1 MRIVNIH
8 MTGKENF
15 KMRNRIIQVRH
26 YSRKMMIMMLTGAI
40 CFSSCFCETAFAKTS
55 KVRVYDVE
63 KGTTSFTSFTYSD
76 NKNDE
81 SLAPSEGAEAISNK
95 VRVYDVEKGTTSFT
109 SFTYSDNKNDES
121 LAPSEGAEA
130 ISSASQKVVIFHQ
143 ADGSTIIRK
152 ADSNGKVT
160 LPAIR
165 NQTGYTFL
173 GWSTKPDQ
181 TQNPQYQAGQVIQ
194 VRKKTHLY
202 AVMYNWQQEP
212 DIQVNNLAAQ
222 LSEYSGIIFV
232 GDSRTYFM
240 QKTLLREYGKD
251 AVAKVSFVCKTG
263 EGLSWFETAGERVM
277 RSEIA
282 RLQSDSDKPVAV
294 IFNLGVNDLSSHNS
308 GNGVDYKGEANAYLA
323 RMNTLAEELESDCRL
338 FYMSVNPVNTA
349 MKPTRKEAQLRYFND
364 RLQSRLN
371 KRFQWIDTY
380 KYLMKNGYSTYN
392 EFKGNIDDG
401 VHYSTCTYKRIYKYC
416 MNAIR

>member
-1 MRIVNIH
+1 MV
-8 MTGKENF
+8 KKLF
-15 KMRNRIIQVRH
+15 FV
-26 YSRKMMIMMLTGAI
+26 MLTGMI

-76 NKNDE
+76 NKKDE
-81 SLAPSEGAEAISNK
+81 SLAPSEGT
-95 VRVYDVEKGTTSFT
+95 G
-109 SFTYSDNKNDES
+109 
-121 LAPSEGAEA
+121 A

-160 LPAIR
+160 LPAIK
-165 NQTGYTFL
+165 NETGYTFL

-240 QKTLLREYGKD
+240 QKTLLREYG
-251 AVAKVSFVCKTG
+251 
-263 EGLSWFETAGERVM
+263 RM
-277 RSEIA
+277 Q
-282 RLQSDSDKPVAV
+282 LQ
-294 IFNLGVNDLSSHNS
+294 
-308 GNGVDYKGEANAYLA
+308 
-323 RMNTLAEELESDCRL
+323 
-338 FYMSVNPVNTA
+338 
-349 MKPTRKEAQLRYFND
+349 
-364 RLQSRLN
+364 
-371 KRFQWIDTY
+371 
-380 KYLMKNGYSTYN
+380 KYHLCVRQGR
-392 EFKGNIDDG
+392 D
-401 VHYSTCTYKRIYKYC
+401 
-416 MNAIR
+416 

>member
-1 MRIVNIH
+1 M
-8 MTGKENF
+8 
-15 KMRNRIIQVRH
+15 Q
-26 YSRKMMIMMLTGAI
+26 
-40 CFSSCFCETAFAKTS
+40 TAKNSTVQKKKTS
-55 KVRVYDVE
+55 TKTVTIETSGGITKKKVKSGGSVILPVE
-63 KGTTSFTSFTYSD
+63 V
-76 NKNDE
+76 NK
-81 SLAPSEGAEAISNK
+81 
-95 VRVYDVEKGTTSFT
+95 R
-109 SFTYSDNKNDES
+109 
-121 LAPSEGAEA
+121 
-130 ISSASQKVVIFHQ
+130 
-143 ADGSTIIRK
+143 
-152 ADSNGKVT
+152 
-160 LPAIR
+160 
-165 NQTGYTFL
+165 GYTFL
-173 GWSTKPDQ
+173 GWSTVPGQ
-181 TQNPQYQAGQVIQ
+181 TCNPMYQAYQKIQ
-194 VRKKTHLY
+194 VTKNIHLY
-202 AVMYNWQQEP
+202 PVKYKWNQEP
-212 DIQVNNLAAQ
+212 DIYAGGLAD
-222 LSEYSGIIFV
+222 SVEKYDKIIFV

-240 QKTLLREYGKD
+240 QKTLLQEYGKD

-308 GNGVDYKGEANAYLA
+308 GNGVAYKGEANAYLA

-401 VHYSTCTYKRIYKYC
+401 VHYSTRTYKRIYKYC

>member
-1 MRIVNIH
+1 
-8 MTGKENF
+8 
-15 KMRNRIIQVRH
+15 MRNRIIQVRH

-40 CFSSCFCETAFAKTS
+40 CCSSCFCQTAFAKTS
-55 KVRVYDVE
+55 KVRVYDAE

-76 NKNDE
+76 NKKDE
-81 SLAPSEGAEAISNK
+81 SLAPSEGT
-95 VRVYDVEKGTTSFT
+95 G
-109 SFTYSDNKNDES
+109 
-121 LAPSEGAEA
+121 A

-160 LPAIR
+160 LPAIK
-165 NQTGYTFL
+165 NETGYTFL

-240 QKTLLREYGKD
+240 QKTLLQEYGKD

-263 EGLSWFETAGERVM
+263 EGLSWFETAGE
-277 RSEIA
+277 S
-282 RLQSDSDKPVAV
+282 
-294 IFNLGVNDLSSHNS
+294 
-308 GNGVDYKGEANAYLA
+308 
-323 RMNTLAEELESDCRL
+323 
-338 FYMSVNPVNTA
+338 
-349 MKPTRKEAQLRYFND
+349 
-364 RLQSRLN
+364 
-371 KRFQWIDTY
+371 
-380 KYLMKNGYSTYN
+380 N
-392 EFKGNIDDG
+392 EK
-401 VHYSTCTYKRIYKYC
+401 
-416 MNAIR
+416 

>member
-1 MRIVNIH
+1 
-8 MTGKENF
+8 
-15 KMRNRIIQVRH
+15 MRNRIIQVRH

-40 CFSSCFCETAFAKTS
+40 CCSSCFCQTAFAKTS
-55 KVRVYDVE
+55 KVRVYDAE

-76 NKNDE
+76 NKKDE
-81 SLAPSEGAEAISNK
+81 SLAPSEGT
-95 VRVYDVEKGTTSFT
+95 G
-109 SFTYSDNKNDES
+109 
-121 LAPSEGAEA
+121 A

-173 GWSTKPDQ
+173 GWSTK
-181 TQNPQYQAGQVIQ
+181 
-194 VRKKTHLY
+194 
-202 AVMYNWQQEP
+202 P

>member
-1 MRIVNIH
+1 
-8 MTGKENF
+8 
-15 KMRNRIIQVRH
+15 MRNRIIQVRH

-40 CFSSCFCETAFAKTS
+40 CCSSCFCQTAFAKTS

-81 SLAPSEGAEAISNK
+81 SLAPSEGAEAIS
-95 VRVYDVEKGTTSFT
+95 
-109 SFTYSDNKNDES
+109 
-121 LAPSEGAEA
+121 
-130 ISSASQKVVIFHQ
+130 SASQKAVIFHQ

>member
-40 CFSSCFCETAFAKTS
+40 CCSSCFCETAFAKTS

-63 KGTTSFTSFTYSD
+63 KGTTGFTSFTYSD
-76 NKNDE
+76 NKKDE
-81 SLAPSEGAEAISNK
+81 SLAPSEGT
-95 VRVYDVEKGTTSFT
+95 G
-109 SFTYSDNKNDES
+109 
-121 LAPSEGAEA
+121 A
-130 ISSASQKVVIFHQ
+130 ISSASQKAVIFHQ

-323 RMNTLAEELESDCRL
+323 CMNTLAEELESDCRL

>member
-1 MRIVNIH
+1 M
-8 MTGKENF
+8 
-15 KMRNRIIQVRH
+15 Q
-26 YSRKMMIMMLTGAI
+26 
-40 CFSSCFCETAFAKTS
+40 TAKNSTVQKKKTS
-55 KVRVYDVE
+55 TKTVTIETSGGITKKKVKSGGSVILPVE
-63 KGTTSFTSFTYSD
+63 V
-76 NKNDE
+76 NK
-81 SLAPSEGAEAISNK
+81 
-95 VRVYDVEKGTTSFT
+95 R
-109 SFTYSDNKNDES
+109 
-121 LAPSEGAEA
+121 
-130 ISSASQKVVIFHQ
+130 
-143 ADGSTIIRK
+143 
-152 ADSNGKVT
+152 
-160 LPAIR
+160 
-165 NQTGYTFL
+165 GYTFL
-173 GWSTKPDQ
+173 GWSTVPGQ
-181 TQNPQYQAGQVIQ
+181 TCNPMYQAYQKIQ
-194 VRKKTHLY
+194 VTKNIHLY
-202 AVMYNWQQEP
+202 PVKYKWNQEP
-212 DIQVNNLAAQ
+212 DIYAGGLAD
-222 LSEYSGIIFV
+222 SVEKYDKIIFV

-401 VHYSTCTYKRIYKYC
+401 VHYSTRTYKRIYKYC

>member
-1 MRIVNIH
+1 M
-8 MTGKENF
+8 
-15 KMRNRIIQVRH
+15 
-26 YSRKMMIMMLTGAI
+26 
-40 CFSSCFCETAFAKTS
+40 
-55 KVRVYDVE
+55 
-63 KGTTSFTSFTYSD
+63 
-76 NKNDE
+76 
-81 SLAPSEGAEAISNK
+81 
-95 VRVYDVEKGTTSFT
+95 
-109 SFTYSDNKNDES
+109 
-121 LAPSEGAEA
+121 
-130 ISSASQKVVIFHQ
+130 
-143 ADGSTIIRK
+143 
-152 ADSNGKVT
+152 
-160 LPAIR
+160 
-165 NQTGYTFL
+165 
-173 GWSTKPDQ
+173 
-181 TQNPQYQAGQVIQ
+181 IQ

-212 DIQVNNLAAQ
+212 DIQVNTLAAQ

-240 QKTLLREYGKD
+240 QKTLLQEYGKD

-401 VHYSTCTYKRIYKYC
+401 VHYSTRTYKRIYKYC